1 MDPDPIKKSV
11 LRSTYLGIILA
22 PFLSAFI
29 IAAIL
34 AAGPSEVLK
43 ALRGKKHDG

>member
-11 LRSTYLGIILA
+11 LKSTYIGIILA
-22 PFLSAFI
+22 PFLSAFV

-34 AAGPSEVLK
+34 AAGPAEVFK
-43 ALRGKKHDG
+43 ALRGRKRDG